1 MRGKNNMKKMTAN
14 YIVILF
20 SALMMMTLLV
30 QHVIRQHQAA
40 SVVSDHAFTQEDEA
54 EPVSPDQITDK
65 DLMRQITSR
74 EGETEDGSGNG
85 DVSGTVG
92 NMTTA
97 TTTVTKKSV
106 TKTTTAVAGDA
117 DENGSYIIRQDYK
130 SPYYIVVYT
139 GSQSV
144 AVYGKDSSGEYTRL
158 VKAFICSTGRKD
170 SSPTRKGMYKI
181 RAKYRW
187 RLLVGHV
194 YGQYNSSI
202 SSSYLFHSVPYYGQN
217 ASTLENEEYDKL
229 GSPASK
235 GCIRMCVRD
244 CKWIYDNCPIGT
256 QVHVV
261 WASGPRGDSVPQ
273 RNRDVRYSGWDP
285 SDRWSKDN
293 PYFAEG
299 AADTSSAVTSATTV
313 TETSATTTTVTTTA
327 ATETPTET
335 TAPPETDTSETGN
348 AA

>member
-1 MRGKNNMKKMTAN
+1 MKKMTAN
-14 YIVILF
+14 CIAILF
-20 SALMMMTLLV
+20 SILVMMTLLV
-30 QHVIRQHQAA
+30 QRIIRQHQAA
-40 SVVSDHAFTQEDEA
+40 SVFSDHAFTQEEEA

-65 DLMRQITSR
+65 DLMGQNISR
-74 EGETEDGSGNG
+74 KGETEDGSAKG
-85 DVSGTVG
+85 DVSDTVG
-92 NMTTA
+92 NRTTA
-97 TTTVTKKSV
+97 ATTVTRKSV
-106 TKTTTAVAGDA
+106 TKTSAAVAGDT
-117 DENGSYIIRQDYK
+117 DENGSYIINQNYE

-144 AVYGKDSSGEYTRL
+144 GVYGKDDAGEYTRL
-158 VKAFICSTGRKD
+158 VKAFTCSTGRKD

-187 RLLVGHV
+187 RLLVGNV

-202 SSSYLFHSVPYYGQN
+202 SSSYLFHSVPYYSRN

-244 CKWIYDNCPIGT
+244 SKWVYDNCPIGT

-261 WASGPRGDSVPQ
+261 WASGPQGNGVPQ
-273 RNRDVRYSGWDP
+273 RKRAAKYSGWDP
-285 SDRWSKDN
+285 SDRWSQGN
-293 PYFAEG
+293 PYFDEG
-299 AADTSSAVTSATTV
+299 EDDVSSAVTSSTTDQSTAKTTATS
-313 TETSATTTTVTTTA
+313 SATAATAVTITEAPTGTTA
-327 ATETPTET
+327 A
-335 TAPPETDTSETGN
+335 PETDVSEAEN